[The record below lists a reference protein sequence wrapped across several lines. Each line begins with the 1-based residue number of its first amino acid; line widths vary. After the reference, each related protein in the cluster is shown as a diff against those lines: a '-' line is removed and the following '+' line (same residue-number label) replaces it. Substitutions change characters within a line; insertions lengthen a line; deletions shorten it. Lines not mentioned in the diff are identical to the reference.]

1 MGSMHVAKIT
11 SRQKGREYV
20 SWLVRQS
27 YRDQGKVKHRT
38 LANLSALP
46 EQAID
51 AVQRILKGEPVIAG
65 APSWEIQRSLPH
77 GHVQAVLEM
86 AGRLGLA
93 QLIDS
98 RSSRQR
104 DLVLAMVLQRVLE
117 PASKL
122 ATTRLWQQST
132 LATELSVQDANED
145 ELYGAMDWLLKR
157 QSRIEDR
164 LAGRHLSEGGLV
176 LYDLSSSYME
186 GRHCSLARIGYSR
199 DGKRGT
205 LQIEY
210 GMITDAE
217 GRPVA
222 IEVFEGNLSDPRTVA
237 GQVDKVRGR
246 FRLAEVVLV
255 SDRGMLTQARIDE
268 LAKQEGVA
276 WISAL
281 RGPAIR
287 ELVESGSLQLSL
299 FDERNLAEISSPEY
313 PGERLVVCKNP
324 LLAQERARKRED
336 LLRATEAKLGPIQER
351 VAQGKLTEAGKIGV
365 AVGKVINQHK
375 VGKHFEVEIADGRL
389 RIARKEPAIA
399 EEAALDGIYVLR
411 TSVSEDRLPTAEV
424 VRSYKR
430 LSKVER
436 AFRSLKSIDHQIRP
450 VHHYSDDRVRAHVFL
465 CMLAY
470 YLRWHLEQAWAP
482 LLFKDEE
489 PPLAEDP
496 VAPARR
502 SAAAQLKASS
512 QRLPDGTPAHSLRT
526 LLREL
531 ATLTRN
537 RVRALD
543 ADGAE
548 FEMLAT
554 PTSLQARA
562 LALIGSK
569 THR

>member
-1 MGSMHVAKIT
+1 MHVAKIT

-46 EQAID
+46 EPAID
-51 AVQRILKGEPVIAG
+51 AVQRILKGEPIITG
-65 APSWEIQRSLPH
+65 APNWEIQRSLPH
-77 GHVQAVLEM
+77 GHVQAALEM
-86 AGRLGLA
+86 TRRLGLA

-132 LATELSVQDANED
+132 LATELSVQDADED
-145 ELYGAMDWLLKR
+145 ELYAAMDWLLKR
-157 QSRIEDR
+157 QPRIEDR
-164 LAGRHLSEGGLV
+164 LARRHLSEGGLV

-217 GRPVA
+217 GRSVA

-237 GQVDKVRGR
+237 SQVDKIRGR
-246 FRLAEVVLV
+246 FKLSEVVLV
-255 SDRGMLTQARIDE
+255 SDRGMLTQARIEE
-268 LAKQEGVA
+268 LSKQEGVA

-299 FDERNLAEISSPEY
+299 FDERNLAEISAPEY

-336 LLRATEAKLGPIQER
+336 LLQATEAKLRPIQER
-351 VAQGKLTEAGKIGV
+351 VAQGKLVGAGQIGV

-375 VGKHFEVEIADGRL
+375 VGKHLEVVIAEGRL
-389 RIARKEPAIA
+389 RIARQEQAIA

-411 TSVSEDRLPTAEV
+411 TSVSEDRLSSAGV

-496 VAPARR
+496 VVPAQR
-502 SAAAQLKASS
+502 SAAAQNKASS
-512 QRLPDGTPAHSLRT
+512 QRLPDGTPVHSLRT

-543 ADGAE
+543 ADEAE
-548 FEMLAT
+548 FEMLSAPT
-554 PTSLQARA
+554 PLQARA
-562 LALIGSK
+562 LALIGS
-569 THR
+569 

>member
-1 MGSMHVAKIT
+1 MHVAKIS

-46 EQAID
+46 QSAID
-51 AVQRILKGEPVIAG
+51 AVQRVLKGEPVITG
-65 APSWEIQRSLPH
+65 APDWEIQRSLPH
-77 GHVQAVLEM
+77 GHVQAALEM
-86 AGRLGLA
+86 ARRLGLA
-93 QLIDS
+93 PLIDS

-132 LATELSVQDANED
+132 LAGELNVQDADED
-145 ELYGAMDWLLKR
+145 ELYAAMDWLLKR
-157 QSRIEDR
+157 QPRIEDR
-164 LAGRHLSEGGLV
+164 LASRHLSEGGMV

-186 GRHCSLARIGYSR
+186 GRHCSLAKIGYSR
-199 DGKRGT
+199 DGKRGS

-222 IEVFEGNLSDPRTVA
+222 IEVFEGNVGDPRTVA
-237 GQVDKVRGR
+237 AQVDKIRGR
-246 FRLAEVVLV
+246 FGLAEVVLV

-299 FDERNLAEISSPEY
+299 FDERNLAEISAPEY

-336 LLRATEAKLGPIQER
+336 LLKATEAKLRPIQER
-351 VAQGKLTEAGKIGV
+351 VVQGKLTDAGKIGV
-365 AVGKVINQHK
+365 AVGKVVNQHK
-375 VGKHFEVEIADGRL
+375 VGKHFEIEIADGRL
-389 RIARKEPAIA
+389 GIERREQAIA

-411 TSVSEDRLPTAEV
+411 TSLSEDRLSSAGV

-496 VAPARR
+496 VLPARR
-502 SAAAQLKASS
+502 SQAALDKAST
-512 QRLPDGTPAHSLRT
+512 QLLPDRTPAHSLRT

-537 RVRALD
+537 RVRPRD
-543 ADGAE
+543 AEGAE
-548 FEMLAT
+548 FELVAT
-554 PTSLQARA
+554 PTPLQARA
-562 LALIGSK
+562 LALVESAAL
-569 THR
+569 R

>member
-1 MGSMHVAKIT
+1 MHVARIT

-46 EQAID
+46 EPAID
-51 AVQRILKGEPVIAG
+51 AVQRILKGEPIFAG
-65 APSWEIQRSLPH
+65 APNWEIQRSLPH
-77 GHVQAVLEM
+77 GHVQAALEM

-93 QLIDS
+93 RLLDS

-132 LATELSVQDANED
+132 LASELSVQDAGED

-164 LAGRHLSEGGLV
+164 LARRHLSEGGLV

-210 GMITDAE
+210 GMITDAA

-222 IEVFEGNLSDPRTVA
+222 IEVFEGNLADPRTVA
-237 GQVDKVRGR
+237 SQVDKIRGR
-246 FRLAEVVLV
+246 FKLAEVVLV

-299 FDERNLAEISSPEY
+299 FDERNLAEISAPEY
-313 PGERLVVCKNP
+313 PDERLVVCKNP
-324 LLAQERARKRED
+324 LLAEERARKRED
-336 LLRATEAKLGPIQER
+336 LLQATEAKLRPIQER
-351 VAQGKLTEAGKIGV
+351 VGQGKLTEAGRIGV

-389 RIARKEPAIA
+389 HVARKEQAIA

-411 TSVSEDRLPTAEV
+411 TSVSEDRLSTAEV

-430 LSKVER
+430 LSRVER
-436 AFRSLKSIDHQIRP
+436 AFRSLKAIDHQIRP

-496 VAPARR
+496 VVPARR
-502 SAAAQLKASS
+502 STAAQDKASS
-512 QRLPDGTPAHSLRT
+512 QRLPDGTPTHSLRT

-548 FEMLAT
+548 FEMLST
-554 PTSLQARA
+554 PTPLQARA
-562 LALIGSK
+562 LALIRS
-569 THR
+569 

>member
-1 MGSMHVAKIT
+1 MHVAKIT

-65 APSWEIQRSLPH
+65 APNWEIQRSLPH
-77 GHVQAVLEM
+77 GHVQAALEM

-104 DLVLAMVLQRVLE
+104 DLVLAMVIQRVLE

-122 ATTRLWQQST
+122 ATSRLWQQST

-145 ELYGAMDWLLKR
+145 ELYAAMDWLLKR
-157 QSRIEDR
+157 QPRIEDR
-164 LAGRHLSEGGLV
+164 LARRHLREGGLV

-237 GQVDKVRGR
+237 SQVVKIRGR
-246 FRLAEVVLV
+246 FGLVEVVLV

-268 LAKQEGVA
+268 LSKQEGVA

-299 FDERNLAEISSPEY
+299 FDERNLAEISAPEY

-336 LLRATEAKLGPIQER
+336 LLQATEAKLRPIQER
-351 VAQGKLTEAGKIGV
+351 VAQGKLTEAGQIGV
-365 AVGKVINQHK
+365 AVGKVINQRK
-375 VGKHFEVEIADGRL
+375 VGKHFEVEIAEGRL
-389 RIARKEPAIA
+389 RIARKEQAIA

-411 TSVSEDRLPTAEV
+411 TSVAEDRLPSAEV

-430 LSKVER
+430 LAKVER

-496 VAPARR
+496 VVPARR
-502 SAAAQLKASS
+502 SAAALDKASR

-548 FEMLAT
+548 FELTAAPT
-554 PTSLQARA
+554 PLQARA
-562 LALIGSK
+562 LALIGS
-569 THR
+569 TVHR

>member
-1 MGSMHVAKIT
+1 MHVAKIT

-27 YRDQGKVKHRT
+27 YCDQGKVKHRT

-46 EQAID
+46 EPAID
-51 AVQRILKGEPVIAG
+51 AVQRILKGEPIITG
-65 APSWEIQRSLPH
+65 APNWEIQRSLPH
-77 GHVQAVLEM
+77 GHVQAALEM
-86 AGRLGLA
+86 TRRLGLA

-132 LATELSVQDANED
+132 LATELSVQDADED
-145 ELYGAMDWLLKR
+145 ELYAAMDWLLKR
-157 QSRIEDR
+157 QPRIEDR
-164 LAGRHLSEGGLV
+164 LARRHLSEGGLV

-217 GRPVA
+217 GRSVA

-237 GQVDKVRGR
+237 SQVDKIRGR
-246 FRLAEVVLV
+246 FKLSEVVLV
-255 SDRGMLTQARIDE
+255 SDRGMLTQARIEE
-268 LAKQEGVA
+268 LSKQEGVA

-299 FDERNLAEISSPEY
+299 FDERNLAEISAPEY

-336 LLRATEAKLGPIQER
+336 LLQATEAKLRPIQER
-351 VAQGKLTEAGKIGV
+351 VAQGKLVGAGQIGV

-375 VGKHFEVEIADGRL
+375 VGKHLEVVIAEGRL
-389 RIARKEPAIA
+389 RIARQEQAIA

-411 TSVSEDRLPTAEV
+411 TSVSEDRLSSAGV

-496 VAPARR
+496 VAPAQR
-502 SAAAQLKASS
+502 SAAAQNKASS
-512 QRLPDGTPAHSLRT
+512 QRLPDGTPVHSLRT

-543 ADGAE
+543 ADEAE
-548 FEMLAT
+548 FEMLSAPT
-554 PTSLQARA
+554 PLQARA
-562 LALIGSK
+562 LALIGS
-569 THR
+569 